1 MNPKEWLDQRKE
13 TEKHLPIV
21 MVTAYDA
28 AFASIAADAG
38 ADWLLVGDSLGMV
51 VQGKGTTREVTMD
64 QMVYHTSMVRN
75 GAPGAVIV
83 SDLPFNSFSE
93 AGMTVKNSRRLLD
106 AGADAVKFEGAVM
119 AQAAALREA
128 GIPFMGH
135 LGLLPQSAEK
145 FTVQGKESDS
155 AAKMTEEAALLE
167 KAGAFSIVLECIPRS
182 LGGNITRA
190 LSIPTIGIGAGPEC
204 SGQVLVLNDL
214 LGLTEGYLPKFVRK
228 FADFRS
234 AAHSAIAAYGEDV
247 RSGAFPDDAHT
258 YH

>member
-1 MNPKEWLDQRKE
+1 M
-13 TEKHLPIV
+13 I
-21 MVTAYDA
+21 TAYDA
-28 AFASIAADAG
+28 AFASIAVTAG

-75 GAPGAVIV
+75 GAPDAVIV

-93 AGMTVKNSRRLLD
+93 PGMTVTNSRRLMK
-106 AGADAVKFEGAVM
+106 AGADAVKLEGAVM
-119 AQAAALREA
+119 NSAMALREA

-145 FTVQGKESDS
+145 FTVQGKESVS
-155 AAKMTEEAALLE
+155 AARIIEEALLLE
-167 KAGAFSIVLECIPRS
+167 KGGAFSIVLECVPRS
-182 LGGNITRA
+182 LGRDITRA
-190 LSIPTIGIGAGPEC
+190 LSIPTIGIGAGPDC

-214 LGLTEGYLPKFVRK
+214 LGLTDGYLPKFVRK
-228 FADFRS
+228 YADFRS
-234 AAHSAIAAYGEDV
+234 AAVSAIAAYGDEV
-247 RSGAFPDDAHT
+247 RSGVFPDDGHT

>member
-1 MNPKEWLDQRKE
+1 
-13 TEKHLPIV
+13 

-28 AFASIAADAG
+28 AFASIAAAAG

-51 VQGKGTTREVTMD
+51 VQGKTTTREVTMD
-64 QMVYHTSMVRN
+64 HMVYHTSMVRK
-75 GAPGAVIV
+75 GAPDAVIV

-93 AGMTVKNSRRLLD
+93 PGMTVKNSRRLLE

-119 AQAAALREA
+119 DSAIALREA

-135 LGLLPQSAEK
+135 LGLLPQSAGK

-155 AAKMTEEAALLE
+155 AARMMEEAALLE
-167 KAGAFSIVLECIPRS
+167 EGGAFSIVLECIPRS
-182 LGGNITRA
+182 LGRDITRA
-190 LSIPTIGIGAGPEC
+190 LSIPTIGIGAGPDC

-228 FADFRS
+228 YADFRS
-234 AAHSAIAAYGEDV
+234 AALSAIAVYGDEV
-247 RSGAFPDDAHT
+247 RSGVFPDDAHT